1 MLHREHKIV
10 LLKISIKGRC
20 MNNENDISAEETFQS
35 KSSWLQSKNEY
46 SRRKKSFSSQKIKR
60 KKEIISVGR
69 IYVAFFL
76 MQPFWQKGI
85 PQKYFLIIIKEKT

>member
-35 KSSWLQSKNEY
+35 KSSWIQSKNEHTG
-46 SRRKKSFSSQKIKR
+46 RKKSISCQKSKR
-60 KKEIISVGR
+60 KKTVISIGR
-69 IYVAFFL
+69 VYVAFSSIK
-76 MQPFWQKGI
+76 KGAENES
-85 PQKYFLIIIKEKT
+85 FTVTEKK